1 LLREAGMTVRTW
13 RQRMRLHSALP
24 ALSRG
29 ERGTDVALACGYE
42 SLSAFIAAFGKQFGL
57 SPGEFL
63 QSNRNPPT

>member
-1 LLREAGMTVRTW
+1 MTFRTW
-13 RQRMRLHSALP
+13 RQRMRLLSALP

-29 ERGTDVALACGYE
+29 ERVTDVALACGYE

-63 QSNRNPPT
+63 QTHRKPIT

>member
-1 LLREAGMTVRTW
+1 
-13 RQRMRLHSALP
+13 MRLLSALP

-29 ERGTDVALACGYE
+29 ERVTDVALACGYE

-63 QSNRNPPT
+63 QTHRKPIT